1 MIQAAHKTI
10 GEIAAAN
17 PATVKVFQK
26 YDIDFRCGGKRP
38 LDEVCAEKGI
48 MERVVKN
55 HGVRHGDSLFPL
67 QQSFLAL
74 KDELEVHLRK
84 EEMVLFPHIL
94 QTEEARRTNTPG
106 PCSCFGSIE
115 NPIRMMEYEHE
126 NAGQALRRMRALT
139 GDYTLPGDAG
149 NGYRSLFHDLQAL
162 EADLHVHI
170 YTDNNV
176 LHPRARLL

>member
-1 MIQAAHKTI
+1 MIQTAHKTI
-10 GEIAAAN
+10 GEIAAGN
-17 PATVKVFQK
+17 PASVKVFQK

-106 PCSCFGSIE
+106 PCSCFGSMTCRRSK
-115 NPIRMMEYEHE
+115 PTCTCTSTRRTTSCTRGPGCYSR
-126 NAGQALRRMRALT
+126 AGPPSSF
-139 GDYTLPGDAG
+139 GSPS
-149 NGYRSLFHDLQAL
+149 SL
-162 EADLHVHI
+162 VG
-170 YTDNNV
+170 
-176 LHPRARLL
+176 